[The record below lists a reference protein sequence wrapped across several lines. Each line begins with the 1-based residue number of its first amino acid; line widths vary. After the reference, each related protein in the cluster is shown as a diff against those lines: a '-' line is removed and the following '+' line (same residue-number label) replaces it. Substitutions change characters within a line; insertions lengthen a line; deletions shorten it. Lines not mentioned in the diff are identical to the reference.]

1 MNDKLIYHTTILFNN
16 SQGGNAFW
24 LSYLVELWLAKSQT
38 LHLETAYFGQSS
50 SSTGA
55 EMCDFQTQT
64 VDLKYP
70 LDLNMCSLIGSR
82 HTAHAFSPLPRI
94 DLK

>member
-1 MNDKLIYHTTILFNN
+1 MNDKLIYHTTILLNN

-38 LHLETAYFGQSS
+38 LHLETAYFGQRS
-50 SSTGA
+50 SSTGT

-70 LDLNMCSLIGSR
+70 LEFGLTTSALSTGG
-82 HTAHAFSPLPRI
+82 TFA
-94 DLK
+94 